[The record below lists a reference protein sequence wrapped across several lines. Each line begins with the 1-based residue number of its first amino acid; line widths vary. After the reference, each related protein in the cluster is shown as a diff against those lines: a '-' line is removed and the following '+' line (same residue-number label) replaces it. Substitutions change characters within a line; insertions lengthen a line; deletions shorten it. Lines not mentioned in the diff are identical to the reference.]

1 MATAR
6 TRANGIA
13 TMTKLVTFDV
23 YMALLDIQGSL
34 VPVLSDALGIDVAG
48 ADPLVRTWRAKQ
60 MERAAASNSLDL
72 GRFRFRDCTR
82 QGLDYT
88 LGRAG
93 LDLPAGERERLVMA
107 WDDMRAWPEAVEVVA
122 EVKRRGYATAILSN
136 GDQDMLEAV
145 ARQFGDALDHV
156 LSAEL
161 AGVYKPHPKVYQ
173 LPGQKLGIAPA
184 ETLHVAGSPND
195 VLGTKAFGIRC
206 YWSNRAGDLVLDP
219 ALAADWQGQDLR
231 GVLDIL

>member
-1 MATAR
+1 MT
-6 TRANGIA
+6 
-13 TMTKLVTFDV
+13 TKLVTFDV

-34 VPVLSDALGIDVAG
+34 TPVLSQALGIDA
-48 ADPLVRTWRAKQ
+48 ASAEPLVRTWRAKQ
-60 MERAAASNSLDL
+60 MERAAASNSLEQ
-72 GRFRFRDCTR
+72 GRFPFRDCTR
-82 QGLDYT
+82 QALDYT

-93 LDLPAGERERLVMA
+93 LDLPADERERLVMA
-107 WDDMRAWPEAVEVVA
+107 WDDMRGWPEAVEVVA
-122 EVKRRGYATAILSN
+122 EVKRRGYITAILSN

-161 AGVYKPHPKVYQ
+161 AGVYKPHPKVYE
-173 LPGQKLGIAPA
+173 LPKQKLGIDAG

-195 VLGTKAFGIRC
+195 VLGTKAFGMRC

-219 ALAADWQGQDLR
+219 ALDADWRGDNLR
-231 GVLDIL
+231 GVLDVL